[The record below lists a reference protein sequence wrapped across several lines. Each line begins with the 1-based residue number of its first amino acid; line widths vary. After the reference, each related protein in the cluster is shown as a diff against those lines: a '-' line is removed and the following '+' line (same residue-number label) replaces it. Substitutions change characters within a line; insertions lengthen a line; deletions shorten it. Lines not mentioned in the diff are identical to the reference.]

1 MAFLRVE
8 RVCPIARSVP
18 SAAIAGVAQAQ
29 GVPAT
34 VFPQNLIKT
43 GRTAPLMTRCA
54 RNKAPCGAML
64 PAGDFVP
71 VHGAFTINQH
81 AARLV

>member
-29 GVPAT
+29 DVPAAF
-34 VFPQNLIKT
+34 FPQNLIKT
-43 GRTAPLMTRCA
+43 GRTAPLITRYA
-54 RNKAPCGAML
+54 KRKAPCGALL